1 MEALPDMV
9 PPPMVLVVSARW
21 VGSLEVPWE
30 AEPMELNRPMVTAV
44 TGNPGR
50 YVIRYERE
58 DLGLML
64 ISWLITSTAKPWI
77 PRI

>member
-1 MEALPDMV
+1 MEALPGTAL
-9 PPPMVLVVSARW
+9 PPMVLVVSVRW
-21 VGSLEVPWE
+21 VGSLEV

-50 YVIRYERE
+50 YVIRYGRE
-58 DLGLML
+58 DLGLILM
-64 ISWLITSTAKPWI
+64 SRLITSTAEPWI